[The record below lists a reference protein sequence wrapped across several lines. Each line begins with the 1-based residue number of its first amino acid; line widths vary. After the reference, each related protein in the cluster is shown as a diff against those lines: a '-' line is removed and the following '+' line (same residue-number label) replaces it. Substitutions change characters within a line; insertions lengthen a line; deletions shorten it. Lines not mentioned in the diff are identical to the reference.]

1 MQDSDA
7 HPSAENG
14 RELLCANVI
23 FVAFAFAAV
32 VAVAVGQKTWSR
44 TVVETPPRTRR
55 SPSRAIPTPPQH
67 AIFLANLIAF
77 FRIFCF
83 FLFFAAE
90 EKKKEEKEE
99 KEEKRGV

>member
-14 RELLCANVI
+14 RGLLCVNVI
-23 FVAFAFAAV
+23 FVAFAAV
-32 VAVAVGQKTWSR
+32 VIVVGQKSWSR
-44 TVVETPPRTRR
+44 KVFLETPPRMRR
-55 SPSRAIPTPPQH
+55 SPRRATPTPPQH
-67 AIFLANLIAF
+67 IIFLANLIAF

>member
-1 MQDSDA
+1 M
-7 HPSAENG
+7 
-14 RELLCANVI
+14 
-23 FVAFAFAAV
+23 
-32 VAVAVGQKTWSR
+32 
-44 TVVETPPRTRR
+44 VVETPPRTRR
-55 SPSRAIPTPPQH
+55 SPSRATPTPPQH